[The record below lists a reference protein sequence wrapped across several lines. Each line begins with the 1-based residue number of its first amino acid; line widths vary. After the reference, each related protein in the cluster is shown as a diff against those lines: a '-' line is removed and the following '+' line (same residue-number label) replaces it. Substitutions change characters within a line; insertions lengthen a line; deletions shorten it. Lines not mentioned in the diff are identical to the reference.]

1 MKISIIDK
9 FQITGCGLVFGGKIL
24 SGILKCDMK
33 LILLMKKKIENVL
46 CKRIEIHCNQV
57 NEGIPG
63 DIIGFNVRPIKH
75 YDIRN
80 DKIFLVFDENTM
92 KNAKIAEN
100 LRVKILMIKKKL
112 L

>member
-1 MKISIIDK
+1 MWYEANS
-9 FQITGCGLVFGGKIL
+9 TYE
-24 SGILKCDMK
+24 
-33 LILLMKKKIENVL
+33 KKIENVL

-63 DIIGFNVRPIKH
+63 DIIGFNVKPIKY